1 MSNIF
6 CRSLSLCFI
15 STGPCAK
22 NESQVKPSQE
32 IQYLVKEFEVGGGML
47 EKISDYYYL

>member
-6 CRSLSLCFI
+6 CRSLSLCA
-15 STGPCAK
+15 GPCAK
-22 NESQVKPSQE
+22 NVSQDKPSQE